1 MLVGSMQLARALS
14 DRKLSNAV
22 LEEGVRNA
30 QAILTAGTTSR

>member
-22 LEEGVRNA
+22 LEEGIQSA
-30 QAILTAGTTSR
+30 QSILEAGIASE